1 MESLN
6 GSLKKVQMVKLK
18 IKILHK
24 IMYAFWIGNA
34 GTSVKGTFDISKQRL
49 FDLTLLIVWS
59 INGLTSGC
67 KDIGIRKSEFLTNIL
82 NKLSEK

>member
-18 IKILHK
+18 IKMYILHK

-49 FDLTLLIVWS
+49 FDLTLLIV
-59 INGLTSGC
+59 
-67 KDIGIRKSEFLTNIL
+67 
-82 NKLSEK
+82 